1 MFQNKDMEKKY
12 VIIEKSYVDSIDFQ
26 HVIETS
32 KATLRYNLDG
42 TKTIVRFIGDVPD
55 FLEGDV
61 IYSHSEILEIINNP
75 DIGWVEINE

>member
-1 MFQNKDMEKKY
+1 MEKKY
-12 VIIEKSYVDSIDFQ
+12 VIIEKNYVDSIDFQ
-26 HVIETS
+26 HVLETS

-42 TKTIVRFIGDVPD
+42 TKTIVKFIGEVPS

-75 DIGWVEINE
+75 DNGWIDTNE

>member
-1 MFQNKDMEKKY
+1 MEKKY

-26 HVIETS
+26 KVIETS

-42 TKTIVRFIGDVPD
+42 TKTIVKFIGEIPS
-55 FLEGDV
+55 FLDGDK

-75 DIGWVEINE
+75 DNGWIEQN

>member
-1 MFQNKDMEKKY
+1 MDKKY
-12 VIIEKSYVDSIDFQ
+12 VIIEKSYVDSIDIQ
-26 HVIETS
+26 KVIETS

-42 TKTIVRFIGDVPD
+42 TKTIIKFIGDVPD

-75 DIGWVEINE
+75 DNGWIEINE